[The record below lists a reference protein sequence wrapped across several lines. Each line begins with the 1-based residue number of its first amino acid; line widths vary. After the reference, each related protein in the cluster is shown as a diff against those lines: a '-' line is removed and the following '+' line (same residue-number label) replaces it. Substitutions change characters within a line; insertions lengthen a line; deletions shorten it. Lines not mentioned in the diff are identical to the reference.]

1 MGIYSKNIREI
12 IVSALC
18 NWKGK
23 VKVFTYLFFL
33 FSFSRQLNHSYA

>member
-18 NWKGK
+18 K
-23 VKVFTYLFFL
+23 VEMFFFL
-33 FSFSRQLNHSYA
+33 SIFLDS

>member
-18 NWKGK
+18 NWKSK
-23 VKVFTYLFFL
+23 VEMFF
-33 FSFSRQLNHSYA
+33 FFFYFSRQLNHLYA